1 MATVTVK
8 LAAPGTPWLTVTDP
22 VTGDPVPAL
31 ADGVRRHPDGS
42 LAEVTL
48 TFRARGVPPLGFL
61 RYPLVPAP
69 SSPRQAAGLA
79 PTAGRTPTGW
89 RSRTTRSW

>member
-1 MATVTVK
+1 MVTATVR

-22 VTGDPVPAL
+22 VTGAPVPAL

-48 TFRARGVPPLGFL
+48 TFRARGVPPLGLL
-61 RYPLVPAP
+61 RYPL
-69 SSPRQAAGLA
+69 AAASWPGRAGRL
-79 PTAGRTPTGW
+79 TAGRTPTGW
-89 RSRTTRSW
+89 RSRTTRSR